1 MAREAMTQGLYAS
14 FAIDFRLAF
23 TIPPPSSRYV
33 HDPSCESE
41 DEPPA
46 ASAEVDSS
54 SSAAR
59 AFWPLLGFFAL
70 LSFRLALFALR

>member
-1 MAREAMTQGLYAS
+1 MAGGHDPGLV
-14 FAIDFRLAF
+14 RVLRHQLAF
-23 TIPPPSSRYV
+23 TIPPPSSRSV

-46 ASAEVDSS
+46 SVDVDSS